1 MRIIL
6 DIANQNNV
14 NQALINVTDALS
26 EYTVSAVCI
35 DETNDN
41 QFHNDPKK
49 NTLTDAQIQ
58 SYSDYCE
65 SEYFLSAAVNSGGN
79 SCFI

>member
-1 MRIIL
+1 MEEGSGG
-6 DIANQNNV
+6 AAV
-14 NQALINVTDALS
+14 F
-26 EYTVSAVCI
+26 TVGEG
-35 DETNDN
+35 DEEGREEAEDSDDDGGDDN